1 MSKKQ
6 WMVLLMLFLTYLLLG
21 ASMFYHIESR
31 LEIEKVQ
38 AARMERM
45 EINALLHAHYMPE
58 STEDQHEI
66 LDKLTV
72 YCGKSVYNY
81 SDSEEDQL
89 KWDFYNSFYFAY
101 TVVSTIGY
109 GNLAPTNS
117 LSRILMIFYGLIGI
131 PMNGILLAHL
141 GEFFSIVFIRA
152 HQKYKSYKQHHQDEC
167 KKKLTP
173 LEKRKAGL
181 AVQILMYLAP
191 GFVMFIFFPAFLF
204 SYYEG
209 WSYDEAVY
217 YAFVTLTTI
226 GFGDYVAGQD
236 NTKGSGVFFI
246 MYKSFLIAW
255 ISFGLGYV
263 VMIMAF
269 ITRGMRSKRIV
280 RLEHKLAMNLKQTQN
295 KIWSEFNKEVGYLR
309 RVFNELQLSKVKRV
323 YVDEYDY
330 EMPPTKLMRSNSFP
344 DLRTLVI
351 GGLAPP
357 TPPHPRRR
365 ANSEVVPL
373 EPPVPRVVSETD
385 LQRIDKTATF
395 ATHAMVQPAELL
407 ARLVN
412 ILGYIPPPPD
422 DEEQTPE
429 CDTRSGVEC
438 FTDKEILSTERR
450 FGLERSPCGKPRSR
464 ATSEVRLDPKFEP
477 NASRNQEWTWSGPA
491 ASRKIQELIRARRN
505 DAKTKEKEREKESKS
520 IFPALPKSVPLPK
533 WIKQLSAKKDP
544 RPSNSVSAG
553 ELDADDESYLSNMN
567 PLPSSSTY
575 FTHTGANLPSSLGG
589 SNLLEETSLA
599 DFLRALTALHTRVGA
614 VPEDYIKKPQ
624 RKMGTAS
631 LTPPKLPSLLTL
643 FSPPGSLPQ
652 SNQSTVTADPA
663 GRRLSLRPETSG
675 SSTPLYNRRSFAA
688 PGVKGRTRRF
698 SLRPVPTPLGT
709 TPQASPYLGYSKP
722 FPSPSPLYTSDP
734 PFESPREPLVP
745 MESAPGSSSPVAVS
759 GHRRF
764 SLRPA
769 QLDTPPGPA
778 TPQASRAMPRWRA
791 GMLQRQINQLQLQK
805 RVRAFSL
812 SDVNTEGMKTGEKNI
827 AISPLALEPSV
838 KTNAGKGLTQKT
850 VTIVSPSREDKGKTS
865 DSKQGRPKFLR
876 AISASSNPFTSA
888 IMNPFFDRD
897 DKDRKKKD
905 SGTGEESNEGR
916 KTVSEALREVKTVTT
931 APAEAEV
938 QDSRVELG
946 QTVSRGQDELE
957 VPQDE
962 ACPEERGSEK
972 LGAADGDSR
981 TDKTRKFSV
990 VSMSSWGEGKK
1001 GDRKVSTVSE
1011 HSTGESSSSSRK
1023 TSSGRSPGDKPRISI
1038 DSYKPL
1044 LEVRIDKPSE
1054 NVFERYQRASMQSS
1068 SDGDSLQEVKVVAAK
1083 GREES
1088 KVSLGRDKGPAEST
1102 S

>member
-21 ASMFYHIESR
+21 ASIFYHIESR
-31 LEIEKVQ
+31 LEVEKVQ
-38 AARMERM
+38 AARQERV

-66 LDKLTV
+66 LEKLTV

-81 SDSEEDQL
+81 SENEEDPL

-131 PMNGILLAHL
+131 PMNGILLAQL

-236 NTKGSGVFFI
+236 NTKGSGVLFI

-280 RLEHKLAMNLKQTQN
+280 RLEHKLAMNLKQTQS

-330 EMPPTKLMRSNSFP
+330 EMPPAKLMRSNSFP
-344 DLRTLVI
+344 DLRELVI

-373 EPPVPRVVSETD
+373 EPVVPRVVSETD

-422 DEEQTPE
+422 DDEQSPD
-429 CDTRSGVEC
+429 CDARSGVEC
-438 FTDKEILSTERR
+438 FSDKEILSNECK
-450 FGLERSPCGKPRSR
+450 FGIERSPCGKPRSR
-464 ATSEVRLDPKFEP
+464 AVSEVRLDPKFDP
-477 NASRNQEWTWSGPA
+477 SASRNQEWTWSGPA

-505 DAKTKEKEREKESKS
+505 DAKTKEKEREKEKECKS

-533 WIKQLSAKKDP
+533 WIKQLSTKKDP
-544 RPSNSVSAG
+544 RPSNSASAG
-553 ELDADDESYLSNMN
+553 ELDTDDENYLSNMN
-567 PLPSSSTY
+567 PLPSSSNY

-652 SNQSTVTADPA
+652 SNQTTVTSDPA
-663 GRRLSLRPETSG
+663 GRRLSLRPDTSG
-675 SSTPLYNRRSFAA
+675 NSTPSYNRRSSAA

-698 SLRPVPTPLGT
+698 SLRPVATPLGP
-709 TPQASPYLGYSKP
+709 TPQASPYLGHPKP
-722 FPSPSPLYTSDP
+722 FPSPPPAYSADP
-734 PFESPREPLVP
+734 PFESPKEPLVQ
-745 MESAPGSSSPVAVS
+745 MEGAPGSSSPVASS

-791 GMLQRQINQLQLQK
+791 GMLQRQINQLHLQK

-812 SDVNTEGMKTGEKNI
+812 SDVNTEGMKSGEKSI

-838 KTNAGKGLTQKT
+838 KTNPGKGSTQKT
-850 VTIVSPSREDKGKTS
+850 VTIVSPSREGRGKTS
-865 DSKQGRPKFLR
+865 DVKQGRPGFLR
-876 AISASSNPFTSA
+876 AISASSNPFTSGVT
-888 IMNPFFDRD
+888 NPFFDGDERD
-897 DKDRKKKD
+897 KKRGD
-905 SGTGEESNEGR
+905 LGAEEESNDQR
-916 KTVSEALREVKTVTT
+916 TVFEALRDVKTIGT
-931 APAEAEV
+931 APAEAEARA
-938 QDSRVELG
+938 SSVELVE
-946 QTVSRGQDELE
+946 TVSRREDELG
-957 VPQDE
+957 VHQDE
-962 ACPEERGSEK
+962 AHPEEIGGENV
-972 LGAADGDSR
+972 GATERDDR
-981 TDKTRKFSV
+981 TDKTRKISV
-990 VSMSSWGEGKK
+990 VSIGSWGEAKRG
-1001 GDRKVSTVSE
+1001 GRKVSTVSE

-1023 TSSGRSPGDKPRISI
+1023 TSSGRSPGDKPRVSI

-1044 LEVRIDKPSE
+1044 LEVKIDKPSE

-1068 SDGDSLQEVKVVAAK
+1068 SDGDSLQEVKVVGAK
-1083 GREES
+1083 ES
-1088 KVSLGRDKGPAEST
+1088 KVSLERDKGPAEST